1 MTSHAPTSLEA
12 PALTVLRRLLLAT
25 LIFGTAGMDAELLLI
40 GHIEGRLQV
49 LPVLLLA
56 LACLSLVWLTSRPSR
71 AAVRG
76 VQALMTLSV
85 LSGVAGIVLHYQGNT
100 AFELEM
106 YPDMAGL
113 ELVQKTLTG
122 ATPVLAPGSMALLG
136 LVGLAAVLRHPLIQA
151 TAIVP
156 SAKEA
161 SS

>member
-49 LPVLLLA
+49 LPVLLLG
-56 LACLSLVWLTSRPSR
+56 LACLSLVWLTARPSR

-106 YPDMAGL
+106 YPDMTGL

-136 LVGLAAVLRHPLIQA
+136 LVGLAAALRHPLIQA
-151 TAIVP
+151 TAIEP

>member
-1 MTSHAPTSLEA
+1 MTSHAPSLFEF
-12 PALTVLRRLLLAT
+12 PALAALRRFLLVT
-25 LIFGTAGMDAELLLI
+25 LIVGTAGMGAELLLI
-40 GHIEGRLQV
+40 GHVEGRLQV

-56 LACLSLVWLTSRPSR
+56 LACLSLVWLAARPSR

-151 TAIVP
+151 TAIEP
-156 SAKEA
+156 AAKEA